1 MNKWAISIFD
11 TCLIEG
17 TELEEI
23 RLGEHGDMMDVVL
36 TQTEEVVE
44 RYMKYVS
51 KTGVRNRVPFWYESF
66 DHI

>member
-1 MNKWAISIFD
+1 MSKWAISIFD
-11 TCLIEG
+11 TCLMEG

-44 RYMKYVS
+44 RYMNYVS
-51 KTGVRNRVPFWYESF
+51 ITRVRIRVLFWYESF